1 MKNRR
6 YVSRPFVLD
15 WQKCFIFFLIIWLI
29 VNLLQA
35 IFTEV
40 MSDEAY
46 YFLYGQHLA
55 WGYFDH
61 PPMVGLMTYLSNLI
75 FDGNL
80 SVRFVT
86 VILQVFTIFL
96 VWKTIA
102 DKNPDTSKVILFFI
116 ITASL
121 VMFQVYGFV
130 TTPDAPLLFFTALF
144 LWSYQ
149 RFLSLSSNKRSWQ
162 NTFLVAVSIAGMVYS
177 KYQAVLVIGLV
188 LLSNWRILLQ
198 YKAWLAGLFAAL
210 LLIPHFHWQFANNFP
225 SFQYHLSDRS
235 SAFKWG
241 YFLEYLPNQLAVFN
255 PFTLGAAVYVLI
267 RYKPKDIFERGLYFL
282 IIGFIAFFW
291 ITSFRGHV
299 EPHWTVA
306 CSIPMIILLYR
317 RSLENPKLMRYVK
330 RVIAASLF
338 LILVA
343 RILLPSGYLPERLGF
358 TGKAAKSKR
367 IEAVAGDLPVV
378 FTGSFQNPSNYRFF
392 TGKESFVLSAIDSRQ
407 TQFDIWQK
415 ELAYQGKPVFV
426 LKQEQDDPGSSMP
439 IDGKK
444 HFSGFFAENFQ
455 SVNRLKI
462 TYELKEKEVLPGDR
476 LVLPFILQNP
486 TNSAI
491 DFEHPEFPVTW
502 YAAYSKNQHRATW
515 KYAECQLDSPV
526 RMLPAH
532 ATVHGNLTTVVP
544 DLSAGEYQFT
554 LTLVN
559 SLCAARNSLFVLLKI
574 K

>member
-1 MKNRR
+1 MKNQR
-6 YVSRPFVLD
+6 YTNGLFALN
-15 WQKCFIFFLIIWLI
+15 WQKCFILFLTLWLIINF
-29 VNLLQA
+29 VQA
-35 IFTEV
+35 VFTEV

-46 YFLYGQHLA
+46 YFLYGENLA

-61 PPMVGLMTYLSNLI
+61 PPMVGLMTYISNLL
-75 FDGNL
+75 FNGNL

-86 VILQVFTIFL
+86 IILQVFTILL

-102 DKNPDTSKVILFFI
+102 DKTPNTSKVVLFFI

-130 TTPDAPLLFFTALF
+130 TTPDAPLLFFAALF

-149 RFLSLSSNKRSWQ
+149 KFLHKNSWA
-162 NTFLVAVSIAGMVYS
+162 NTFLLTISMTGMIYS
-177 KYQAVLVIGLV
+177 KYQSVLIIGFV
-188 LLSNWRILLQ
+188 LLSNWRLLLQ
-198 YKAWLAGLFAAL
+198 YKTWLAGLFTVL
-210 LLIPHFHWQFANNFP
+210 LLIPHFYWHWVNDFP

-235 SAFKWG
+235 STFKWG

-255 PFTLGAAVYVLI
+255 PFTFGAIIYILI
-267 RYKPKDIFERGLYFL
+267 RYRPKDVFERGLYFL
-282 IIGFIAFFW
+282 IVGFLVFFW

-299 EPHWTVA
+299 EPHWTIA

-330 RVIAASLF
+330 KGIAASIL
-338 LILVA
+338 LILIA
-343 RILLPSGYLPERLGF
+343 RVLLPTGFLPEKLGF
-358 TGKAAKSKR
+358 SGKAAKSR
-367 IEAVAGDLPVV
+367 AIESVAGDLPVV

-392 TGKESFVLSAIDSRQ
+392 TGKESFVLSAIDSRR

-426 LKQEQDDPGSSMP
+426 AIQDDERSSEFTV
-439 IDGKK
+439 DGKS
-444 HFSGFFAENFQ
+444 FFGFFAENFQ
-455 SVNRLKI
+455 SVNRLEI
-462 TYELKEKEVLPGDR
+462 EYELKEREVRPGDR
-476 LVLPFILQNP
+476 LVIPFTIQNP

-502 YAAYSKNQHRATW
+502 NAAYSKNVRRAPW
-515 KYAECQLDSPV
+515 NYVECQLDSPIQI
-526 RMLPAH
+526 LPARH
-532 ATVHGNLTTVVP
+532 SAPIRGNLTTIVP
-544 DLSAGEYQFT
+544 DLGEGEYLFT

-559 SLCAARNSLFVLLKI
+559 SLCAARNSSFILLKI
-574 K
+574 TQ

>member
-1 MKNRR
+1 MKNQR
-6 YVSRPFVLD
+6 YTNGLFALN
-15 WQKCFIFFLIIWLI
+15 WQKCFILFLTLWLIINFI
-29 VNLLQA
+29 QA

-46 YFLYGQHLA
+46 YFLYGENLA

-61 PPMVGLMTYLSNLI
+61 PPMVGLMTYVSNLL

-86 VILQVFTIFL
+86 IVLQVFTILL

-102 DKNPDTSKVILFFI
+102 DKKPDTSKVVLFFI

-130 TTPDAPLLFFTALF
+130 TTPDAPLLFFAALF

-149 RFLSLSSNKRSWQ
+149 KFLHKNSWA
-162 NTFLVAVSIAGMVYS
+162 NTFLLTISMAGMIYS
-177 KYQAVLVIGLV
+177 KYQSVLIIGFV
-188 LLSNWRILLQ
+188 LLSNWRLLLQ
-198 YKAWLAGLFAAL
+198 YKTWLAALFTVL
-210 LLIPHFHWQFANNFP
+210 LLIPHFHWHWVNDFP

-235 SAFKWG
+235 STFKWG

-255 PFTLGAAVYVLI
+255 PFTFGAVIYVLI
-267 RYKPKDIFERGLYFL
+267 RYRPKDVFERGLYFL
-282 IIGFIAFFW
+282 IVGFLVFFW

-299 EPHWTVA
+299 EPHWTIA

-330 RVIAASLF
+330 KGIAVSIL

-343 RILLPSGYLPERLGF
+343 RILLPIGFLPEKLGF
-358 TGKAAKSKR
+358 NGKAAKSKA
-367 IEAVAGDLPVV
+367 IESVAGDLPVV

-392 TGKESFVLSAIDSRQ
+392 TGKESFVLSAIDSRR

-426 LKQEQDDPGSSMP
+426 AIQDDERSSEYI
-439 IDGKK
+439 IDGKS
-444 HFSGFFAENFQ
+444 FFGFFAENFQ
-455 SVNRLKI
+455 SVNRLQI
-462 TYELKEKEVLPGDR
+462 EYELIEQEVRAGDR
-476 LVLPFILQNP
+476 LVLPFTIQNP

-502 YAAYSKNQHRATW
+502 NAAYSKNVRRAPW
-515 KYAECQLDSPV
+515 NYVECQLNFPIPV
-526 RMLPAH
+526 LPARTS
-532 ATVHGNLTTVVP
+532 ASFRGNLTTTVP
-544 DLSAGEYQFT
+544 DFEEGEYLFT
-554 LTLVN
+554 ITLVN
-559 SLCAARNSLFVLLKI
+559 SLCAARNSSFILLKI
-574 K
+574 TQ

>member
-6 YVSRPFVLD
+6 FAGRLFVWD
-15 WQKCFIFFLIIWLI
+15 WQKCFIFFLILWLI

-61 PPMVGLMTYLSNLI
+61 PPMVGLMTYLSSLI

-96 VWKTIA
+96 VWKTVA
-102 DKNPDTSKVILFFI
+102 EKNPDTSKVILFFI

-144 LWSYQ
+144 LWGYQ
-149 RFLSLSSNKRSWQ
+149 KFLRDKSWL
-162 NTFLVAVSIAGMVYS
+162 NAFLLAVSMAGMVYS

-188 LLSNWRILLQ
+188 LLSNGRLLLQ
-198 YKAWLAGLFAAL
+198 YKVWLAGLFAAL

-267 RYKPKDIFERGLYFL
+267 RYKPKDVFERGLYFL

-330 RVIAASLF
+330 RVIAASLL

-343 RILLPSGYLPERLGF
+343 RILLPSGYLPEKLGF
-358 TGKAAKSKR
+358 TGKTAKSKA
-367 IEAVAGDLPVV
+367 IETVAKDLPVV
-378 FTGSFQNPSNYRFF
+378 FAGSFQDPSNYRFF

-426 LKQEQDDPGSSMP
+426 VKQDNPRSSDLSDLY
-439 IDGKK
+439 IVDGKS
-444 HFSGFFAENFQ
+444 FSGFFAENFQ

-462 TYELKEKEVLPGDR
+462 TYELKEKEVRSGDR

-486 TNSAI
+486 TNSDI
-491 DFEHPEFPVTW
+491 DFEHPEFPVRW
-502 YAAYSKNQHRATW
+502 NAAYSKNQHHAAW
-515 KYAECQLDSPV
+515 KYAECQLDFPV
-526 RMLPAH
+526 RMLSAH
-532 ATVHGNLTTVVP
+532 ATVRGNLTTIVP

-559 SLCAARNSLFVLLKI
+559 SLCAARNSSFVLLKI